1 MSGLRSLACL
11 ILGLGL
17 LANVMAFDHTRMDN
31 LAVYWGQDGANSQ
44 QRLSFYCQ
52 DDTIDIIP
60 LAFLYIFRGEGGE
73 PVIDFANTCNQ
84 WDDPVFP
91 GTDLANCQSAMA
103 SDIQTCQSK
112 GKLVTLSLGG
122 ATGQVGFSS
131 DSQAETFATQVW
143 NLFLG
148 GTSSTRPF
156 GKVVLDGIDLDIE
169 SGTPAHYAAFV
180 NKIRSLSAPT
190 GKSYYITAAPQC
202 PYPDVYIGA
211 ALNAAPFDAVFVQFY
226 NNYCGLDAPDEYNL
240 ATWDNWAK
248 TQSANKNVKVFIGA
262 AASKDAA
269 GTGYVDS
276 TTLANYAADAQAKY
290 SSFGGVMMWD
300 ADTAYNNG
308 QFDKAVKTAIV
319 ASAEKLGA
327 SAPKQGSSSSSAK
340 KVTATSSATHIIK
353 TTSSAVPKTT
363 ATHSVATTNT
373 IPKGTA
379 TSSAIHTVQTS
390 SDFLSPSAVPV
401 LPPSVTKPAF
411 KQPVFAPHETIDAV
425 AMADKTRYEKAHQT
439 DAPPKINSRFF
450 RF

>member
-1 MSGLRSLACL
+1 MSALRSLASL
-11 ILGLGL
+11 MLGLGL
-17 LANVMAFDHTRMDN
+17 LAHVMAFDRTRMDN

-60 LAFLYIFRGEGGE
+60 LAFLYIFRGTGGE

-84 WDDPVFP
+84 WDDTTFS
-91 GTDLANCQSAMA
+91 GTDLANCQTAMA
-103 SDIQTCQSK
+103 SDIKTCQSK

-131 DSQAETFATQVW
+131 DSQAESFATQIW

-148 GTSSTRPF
+148 GSSPTRPF

-169 SGTPAHYAAFV
+169 SGSPAHYAAFV
-180 NKIRSLSAPT
+180 KKIKSLAAPT

-202 PYPDVYIGA
+202 PYPDANIGD

-226 NNYCGLDAPDEYNL
+226 NNYCGLDAPSEYNF

-248 TQSANKNVKVFIGA
+248 TKSANKNIKVFIGA
-262 AASKDAA
+262 PASKAAA

-276 TTLANYAADAQAKY
+276 ATLAKYASDAQAKY

-300 ADTAYNNG
+300 ADTAYTNG
-308 QFDKAVKTAIV
+308 RFDKSVKTFIV

-327 SAPKQGSSSSSAK
+327 PAPKKGGSPSPVK
-340 KVTATSSATHIIK
+340 TNTVTPTH
-353 TTSSAVPKTT
+353 AT
-363 ATHSVATTNT
+363 ATH
-373 IPKGTA
+373 
-379 TSSAIHTVQTS
+379 TSTVK
-390 SDFLSPSAVPV
+390 PVP
-401 LPPSVTKPAF
+401 TRPAF
-411 KQPVFAPHETIDAV
+411 KQPVFAPHQTEDSV
-425 AMADKTRYEKAHQT
+425 AIADGARYEKGHQVDDPNDDFD
-439 DAPPKINSRFF
+439 DAPEDASRINSRFF
-450 RF
+450 RL